1 ARGQDRDADG
11 WRMVRLLDPDE
22 VPYRE
27 GSADA
32 GEVIATNARLLAG
45 TPHWLGPGTV
55 PRTDQYLIDHVDAT
69 DIEALTD
76 PAVPD
81 RMTGP
86 GFTQSV
92 AGRKWRHLVSLD
104 DASAARVPACP
115 ALKARERAQK
125 AEPWCTLEAGG
136 TGGPAKGRTISMSP
150 TRGTCGRARPQ
161 VDDRVRTAS

>member
-1 ARGQDRDADG
+1 PVLSVLPRSPFFFSSSGAPRHLHSFPTRRSSDLFLDLTASFLARGQDRDADG

-45 TPHWLGPGTV
+45 TPHWLRPGTV

-104 DASAARVPACP
+104 DASAARVPA
-115 ALKARERAQK
+115 
-125 AEPWCTLEAGG
+125 
-136 TGGPAKGRTISMSP
+136 
-150 TRGTCGRARPQ
+150 
-161 VDDRVRTAS
+161 